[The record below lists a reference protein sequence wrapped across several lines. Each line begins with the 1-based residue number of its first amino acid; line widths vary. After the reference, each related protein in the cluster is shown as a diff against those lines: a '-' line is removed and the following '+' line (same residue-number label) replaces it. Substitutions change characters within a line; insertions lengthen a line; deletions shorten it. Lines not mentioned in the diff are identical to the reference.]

1 MAFDL
6 FTDFLEKPSN
16 VRFDHQED
24 DETIELFLRQHFIVN
39 LPWVV
44 FSIFALFLPFLI
56 FQIDFIF
63 NLNFFAQVPSNLILS
78 ALIIYFLVI
87 TGYMIESYLHWYFNI
102 YIVTNMHLV
111 DINFHTLLSREI
123 IEVRLEDVQSQS
135 SKIQGFFKS
144 IFHFGDVV
152 IETAGERQR
161 ITFLN
166 VPKPD
171 AVADRIQDLTA
182 VQERESNA
190 F

>member
-1 MAFDL
+1 
-6 FTDFLEKPSN
+6 
-16 VRFDHQED
+16 
-24 DETIELFLRQHFIVN
+24 
-39 LPWVV
+39 
-44 FSIFALFLPFLI
+44 
-56 FQIDFIF
+56 
-63 NLNFFAQVPSNLILS
+63 
-78 ALIIYFLVI
+78 
-87 TGYMIESYLHWYFNI
+87 MIESYLHWYFNI